1 MDGIYVNIDGKGWV
15 RPRSKKEIREIVSTN
30 PKGVRIERTSLFGSG
45 NDSDDIVDL
54 PSGKQVT
61 FVGPDPY
68 NRRNFYGTLVVSE
81 DAFGNK
87 RFTVK

>member
-15 RPRSKKEIREIVSTN
+15 RPRSKKEIREMVSTN
-30 PKGVRIERTSLFGSG
+30 PARVRVERTSLFGSG

-68 NRRNFYGTLVVSE
+68 RARNFYGTIVVGTNADGS
-81 DAFGNK
+81 K
-87 RFTVK
+87 RYTVR